1 MQKSDFVAVKYLHQ
15 HFPILIAVLGHD
27 NPQSMVLANFYYFWC
42 ELSFLLSWESCSSS
56 PVSLEVFSLP
66 QILLTVQT
74 TTKSLSLPP
83 PSFQVSGF
91 WTLENTVLLMYSF
104 LCFIFWF
111 SMFLSVLLS
120 AVSVLYVFLSFLL
133 LFNLFLSLLS
143 VLFCS
148 LSRST
153 FYSFLLVFLL
163 PLLFS
168 SFSVYSLIF
177 WSLLLFSFKICYPF
191 YSLFL
196 LLYSVCLFV
205 MFLCS
210 TCSLSVI
217 IHLFRA
223 LYLIFFRYLFRS
235 CFYFLYNSSFW

>member
-15 HFPILIAVLGHD
+15 RFPILIAVLGHD

-56 PVSLEVFSLP
+56 PVSLEVFSPP

-120 AVSVLYVFLSFLL
+120 AVSVLYVFLSFLF
-133 LFNLFLSLLS
+133 LFNCSYLFFLFFSALYLVQPFFLFYWS
-143 VLFCS
+143 FCSLFCS
-148 LSRST
+148 LPFLFIHLFSDPSYCSLLKSAILSILFF
-153 FYSFLLVFLL
+153 FYSILSASSLCSSVQPVLF
-163 PLLFS
+163 PLLF
-168 SFSVYSLIF
+168 IF
-177 WSLLLFSFKICYPF
+177 LE
-191 YSLFL
+191 
-196 LLYSVCLFV
+196 
-205 MFLCS
+205 
-210 TCSLSVI
+210 
-217 IHLFRA
+217 
-223 LYLIFFRYLFRS
+223 FFI
-235 CFYFLYNSSFW
+235 

>member
-1 MQKSDFVAVKYLHQ
+1 MIIHNRWFWQISTTFGVNY
-15 HFPILIAVLGHD
+15 HFCFLENLAVL
-27 NPQSMVLANFYYFWC
+27 PQCHWRYSPYHKSCWPC
-42 ELSFLLSWESCSSS
+42 RQQLSHS
-56 PVSLEVFSLP
+56 VS
-66 QILLTVQT
+66 
-74 TTKSLSLPP
+74 P
-83 PSFQVSGF
+83 PSFQVSRF

-120 AVSVLYVFLSFLL
+120 AVSVLYVFLSFLF

-153 FYSFLLVFLL
+153 FYSFLLVFPL